1 MASNE
6 FPLHLLLSKEQV
18 QLLDDIDK
26 LRGDGLQYH
35 EISLPQLVVCGD
47 QSSGKSS
54 VLEALSNV
62 KFPVDSGTCTR
73 FAMELALC
81 RSSNKR
87 ATAKIIPGK
96 TTLGDRRKRLAG
108 FKPSHVGLADVP
120 ELIKE
125 AQIEMLLSG
134 NAICDDVL
142 RLEITGPDLP
152 HLTLVDL
159 PGLIADAKD
168 TRDIE
173 LVENMVRRYMKCS
186 RSIILAIVS
195 AQSDKQIQKVL
206 RLAREID
213 PHGHRTVGVI
223 TKPDMLKNYRGSTL
237 ECNYL
242 KMAKNLDPVSKL
254 RLGWHVVRNPDYHE
268 KWPGSKYDRDEEEKE
283 LFSQE
288 PWNELSKR
296 QLGIRSLRD
305 ELTKHLFNQICTE
318 LPRLVTDIE
327 REKAK
332 CEQELTDLGKAN
344 ITSKDQRGHLIAIS
358 GRFQQLVGA
367 ALDGNWTS
375 DPIFQ
380 AEDMRLR
387 AQIRNLND
395 EFEKTIRRIGHT
407 TEFKPGNKEWLET
420 SSGLTVNLFSSRGL
434 LLSKVTELL
443 KSGRG
448 RQLPGMFDPA
458 LVSDIFRYQSQNW
471 PNLASAHLENVWQV
485 TSSFLEHLLIKM
497 THVRSYTAETLLNGI
512 IADEMLS
519 RKKALG
525 DKCRELLTPY
535 VRNLPFCTSSRM
547 AASLK
552 QLELEEAKAEQAG
565 SPMPAGATWMNT
577 DIDIDTCLMV
587 LRYTEAYYNIARETF
602 IENIATLAV
611 ENCLLTGLAN
621 IFPSNMVLE
630 MDDIQLMR
638 FAGDSDK
645 LRSDRR
651 HAEAKH
657 QLLEKSLETCR
668 AHMSRRL
675 FPIRD
680 SQKKLPGWHVSSDV
694 NNSASGA
701 PVETTTLSDEPHKG
715 IFSGTPAATL
725 DGSIK
730 QASGTSSNA
739 SAGFGGQ
746 LSASG
751 SSLFSTSSPS
761 SRPNS
766 SSGSAALSPFRLFGN
781 AADATTGGFGVSSQN
796 TNTATCPQSN
806 FFTSSS
812 LSPNI
817 PSTTIC
823 PQSSLFSTPAN
834 NATSPSLSPNIPNTA
849 TRPQSS
855 LFSTPANNATSP
867 SLSPNIPN
875 TATRPQSSLFS
886 TPANN
891 ATSPSLSPNIP
902 NTATRPQS
910 SLFSTPANNTTSPSL
925 SPNIPDT
932 ATRPQ
937 NSLFGAPVNNTT
949 TSSLSPNIP
958 AKADTTGR
966 QSPSIG

>member
-1 MASNE
+1 MASSK

-26 LRGDGLQYH
+26 LRRDGLQYH

-81 RSSNKR
+81 RSSDKR

-96 TTLGDRRKRLAG
+96 TTVGDRKKRLAD

-125 AQIEMLLSG
+125 ARAAMGLSG
-134 NAICDDVL
+134 DAVCDDVL

-173 LVENMVRRYMKCS
+173 LVENMVKKYMACS

-213 PHGHRTVGVI
+213 PHGDRTVGVI
-223 TKPDMLKNYRGSTL
+223 TKPDTLKNYRGSTL

-242 KMAKNLDPVSKL
+242 KMAKNQDPVSKL
-254 RLGWHVVRNPDYHE
+254 RLGWHVVRNPDYQE
-268 KWPGSKYDRDEEEKE
+268 KRPGSKFDRDERERE
-283 LFSQE
+283 LFSLE
-288 PWNELSKR
+288 PWNELSKW
-296 QLGIRSLRD
+296 QLGIGSLRD
-305 ELTKHLFNQICTE
+305 ELMKHLFNQICAE

-332 CEQELTDLGKAN
+332 CEQELSDLGKAN
-344 ITSKDQRGHLIAIS
+344 ITSKDQRGYLIEVS

-367 ALDGNWTS
+367 ALEGNWTS

-380 AEDMRLR
+380 VETMRLR

-395 EFEKTIRRIGHT
+395 EFEKTMRSKGHT
-407 TEFKPGNKEWLET
+407 SEFKPGNKEWLET
-420 SSGLTVNLFSSRGL
+420 SSGLAVNLFSSRGR
-434 LLSKVTELL
+434 LLSKVTGLL

-448 RQLPGMFDPA
+448 QELPGMFDPV
-458 LVSDIFRYQSQNW
+458 LVSDIFRDQSQNW
-471 PNLASAHLENVWQV
+471 GDLARAHLENVWQV
-485 TSSFLEHLLIKM
+485 TSHFLQHLLLKI
-497 THVRSYTAETLLNGI
+497 TPARSYTAEALLNGI

-519 RKKALG
+519 RKNALG
-525 DKCRELLTPY
+525 SKCRELLTPY
-535 VRNLPFCTSSRM
+535 ARNLPFCTSSRM

-565 SPMPAGATWMNT
+565 SPMPQGAKWMNT
-577 DIDIDTCLMV
+577 DIDIDTCLML

-602 IENIATLAV
+602 IDNIATLAV
-611 ENCLLTGLAN
+611 ENCLLMGLAN
-621 IFPSNMVLE
+621 IFPSHKVLE

-638 FAGDSDK
+638 LAGDSDK

-651 HAEAKH
+651 HTEAKH
-657 QLLEKSLETCR
+657 QLLGKSLEICK

-680 SQKKLPGWHVSSDV
+680 SQSDVQKELPGWYVSSDV
-694 NNSASGA
+694 NNSASSA
-701 PVETTTLSDEPHKG
+701 PAEATTLSAEPPKG
-715 IFSGTPAATL
+715 IFCGAPPTVFG
-725 DGSIK
+725 GSPK
-730 QASGTSSNA
+730 QASTISSNA

-751 SSLFSTSSPS
+751 SSLFGASSPS

-766 SSGSAALSPFRLFGN
+766 SSGLFGGSATLN
-781 AADATTGGFGVSSQN
+781 PFSPGTALFGSAVGATTGGFGVSSQN
-796 TNTATCPQSN
+796 TS
-806 FFTSSS
+806 
-812 LSPNI
+812 
-817 PSTTIC
+817 
-823 PQSSLFSTPAN
+823 
-834 NATSPSLSPNIPNTA
+834 TA

-855 LFSTPANNATSP
+855 FFGTPVNNATSP
-867 SLSPNIPN
+867 
-875 TATRPQSSLFS
+875 A
-886 TPANN
+886 
-891 ATSPSLSPNIP
+891 
-902 NTATRPQS
+902 
-910 SLFSTPANNTTSPSL
+910 
-925 SPNIPDT
+925 
-932 ATRPQ
+932 
-937 NSLFGAPVNNTT
+937 
-949 TSSLSPNIP
+949 LSPNIP

-966 QSPSIG
+966 RSPSIGQGTPSTTPEVTPRTRAIEDPQITPSGSGKCHPFEDCPGADGLKA

>member
-81 RSSNKR
+81 RSSDKR

-96 TTLGDRRKRLAG
+96 TTLGDRKKRLAD

-125 AQIEMLLSG
+125 ARAAMGLSG
-134 NAICDDVL
+134 DAVCDDVL

-173 LVENMVRRYMKCS
+173 LVENMVKRYMECS

-213 PHGHRTVGVI
+213 PHGSRTVGVI

-242 KMAKNLDPVSKL
+242 KMAKNQDPVSKL
-254 RLGWHVVRNPDYHE
+254 RLGWHVVRNPDYQD
-268 KWPGSKYDRDEEEKE
+268 KWSGSKYDRDEKERE
-283 LFSQE
+283 LFSQK
-288 PWNELSKR
+288 PWNELPKW

-305 ELTKHLFNQICTE
+305 ELTKHLFNQICAE

-332 CEQELTDLGKAN
+332 CKQELRDLGKAN
-344 ITSKDQRGHLIAIS
+344 ITNKDQRGYLIAVS
-358 GRFQQLVGA
+358 GRFQQLVSA
-367 ALDGNWTS
+367 ALEGNWTS

-380 AEDMRLR
+380 AENIRLR

-395 EFEKTIRRIGHT
+395 EFEKTIKSKGHT
-407 TEFKPGNKEWLET
+407 SEFKPGNKEWLET
-420 SSGLTVNLFSSRGL
+420 SSGLTVNLFSSRGR
-434 LLSKVTELL
+434 LLSKVTGLL

-448 RQLPGMFDPA
+448 QELPGMFDPV
-458 LVSDIFRYQSQNW
+458 LVSDIFRDQSQNW
-471 PNLASAHLENVWQV
+471 PDLARAHLENVWQV
-485 TSSFLEHLLIKM
+485 TSRFLEHLLIKI
-497 THVRSYTAETLLNGI
+497 TPARSYTAEALLNGI
-512 IADEMLS
+512 IANEMLS
-519 RKKALG
+519 RKKALE

-535 VRNLPFCTSSRM
+535 VKNLPFCTSSRM

-552 QLELEEAKAEQAG
+552 QLELEEAKADQAG
-565 SPMPAGATWMNT
+565 SPMPQGAKWMNT
-577 DIDIDTCLMV
+577 DVDIDTCLMV

-621 IFPSNMVLE
+621 IFPSHMILE
-630 MDDIQLMR
+630 MDDFQLMR
-638 FAGDSDK
+638 LAGDSDK
-645 LRSDRR
+645 VRSDRR
-651 HAEAKH
+651 HVEAKH

-668 AHMSRRL
+668 THISRRL
-675 FPIRD
+675 FPIGG
-680 SQKKLPGWHVSSDV
+680 SQNDAQKELPGWYISSDA
-694 NNSASGA
+694 NNSASSA
-701 PVETTTLSDEPHKG
+701 PAETTTLSAEAHKG
-715 IFSGTPAATL
+715 IFGGTPAAVSG
-725 DGSIK
+725 GSTK
-730 QASGTSSNA
+730 QASSISNNA
-739 SAGFGGQ
+739 STGFGGQ

-751 SSLFSTSSPS
+751 SSLFATSSPS

-766 SSGSAALSPFRLFGN
+766 SSGLFSGSATLNPFSSFSSGTGFG
-781 AADATTGGFGVSSQN
+781 AGATTGGFGVSSQN
-796 TNTATCPQSN
+796 T
-806 FFTSSS
+806 
-812 LSPNI
+812 
-817 PSTTIC
+817 STPTR
-823 PQSSLFSTPAN
+823 PQSSFFGTPVN
-834 NATSPSLSPNIPNTA
+834 NATSPALSPN
-849 TRPQSS
+849 
-855 LFSTPANNATSP
+855 TPT
-867 SLSPNIPN
+867 
-875 TATRPQSSLFS
+875 
-886 TPANN
+886 
-891 ATSPSLSPNIP
+891 
-902 NTATRPQS
+902 
-910 SLFSTPANNTTSPSL
+910 
-925 SPNIPDT
+925 
-932 ATRPQ
+932 
-937 NSLFGAPVNNTT
+937 
-949 TSSLSPNIP
+949 
-958 AKADTTGR
+958 KADTTGR
-966 QSPSIG
+966 RSPSISLGTPSTTPEAAPTT